1 METYC
6 RQFGQGRPVVYLHGW
21 GCDGGIFATVANNL
35 PNYANYM
42 IDFAGFGNS
51 APPPESGWDVF
62 DYANQLIG
70 FLTEKDLKR
79 VAVVAHSF
87 GCRVAMIVASTRSD
101 LVERAL
107 LFAPAGLRRPSLKRW
122 LKVRYYKWCKRRNP
136 ERAKRFASDDYLN
149 ASPALKNTFV
159 KVINRDLSA
168 YARKMRCKTL
178 IVAANK
184 DNAVPLCA
192 AKRLHRLIK
201 NSDFA
206 MVDGD
211 HFALF
216 YAPSAFAEIV
226 KLFVE
231 E

>member
-6 RQFGQGRPVVYLHGW
+6 REFGQGRPVVYLHGW

-35 PNYANYM
+35 PSYANYM

-62 DYANQLIG
+62 DYANQLVG
-70 FLTEKDLKR
+70 FLTEKGLTK
-79 VAVVAHSF
+79 VTVVAHSF
-87 GCRVAMIVASTRSD
+87 GCRVAMIVASTRPD

-122 LKVRYYKWCKRRNP
+122 FKVRYYKWRKRRNP

-168 YARKMRCKTL
+168 YARKMPCKTL

-184 DNAVPLCA
+184 DNAVPLNA
-192 AKRLHRLIK
+192 AKRLHKLIK
-201 NSDFA
+201 NSELA
-206 MVDGD
+206 VVDGD